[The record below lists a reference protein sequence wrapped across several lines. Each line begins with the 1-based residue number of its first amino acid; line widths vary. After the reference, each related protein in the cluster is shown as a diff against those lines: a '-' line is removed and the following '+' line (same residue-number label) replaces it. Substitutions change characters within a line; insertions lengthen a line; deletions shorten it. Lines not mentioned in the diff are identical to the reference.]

1 MFSNG
6 LHWGCASESTWVLWG
21 VNYGDSVQVSLMTV
35 WGAASPWFLPLRI
48 TGSIFSGLYAATCS
62 SLRWWLLLLC
72 SLLEKHCSLSQ
83 CRCVSLLLNAFSACP
98 FALKVNSFPLLR
110 HQMTSVDPVL
120 SLLLTLYLLQSPCP
134 VNHLLLLSL
143 CFFFLLSCLLLK
155 WCFMSGI
162 LFSSCFSEYRIHS
175 SCVLLNLAPKLKIK
189 LNQNEKSRPFSIQL
203 LFYLSFWWYVFRDL
217 MGYLLCCPLRAR
229 YCSGMR
235 YAKVICFFL
244 RKNSIN
250 APKHSA
256 IQAIVSCWLVFTPVG
271 SSPSKMPSVVQEV
284 TAHFQELN
292 DVLPLDL
299 AEDFCSTDLWAF
311 PMIKIWRR

>member
-1 MFSNG
+1 MFSDG

-21 VNYGDSVQVSLMTV
+21 VNYGDSIQVSLTV

-143 CFFFLLSCLLLK
+143 CFFFPFELFVIKVVLYVWNSLL
-155 WCFMSGI
+155 I
-162 LFSSCFSEYRIHS
+162 LFLRI
-175 SCVLLNLAPKLKIK
+175 P
-189 LNQNEKSRPFSIQL
+189 
-203 LFYLSFWWYVFRDL
+203 YSF
-217 MGYLLCCPLRAR
+217 LLCSSKLG
-229 YCSGMR
+229 S
-235 YAKVICFFL
+235 
-244 RKNSIN
+244 
-250 APKHSA
+250 
-256 IQAIVSCWLVFTPVG
+256 QA
-271 SSPSKMPSVVQEV
+271 Q
-284 TAHFQELN
+284 N
-292 DVLPLDL
+292 
-299 AEDFCSTDLWAF
+299 
-311 PMIKIWRR
+311 